1 MSTDTDIKLAA
12 LQQAVQEAKT
22 HAEILQLLT
31 AISAIES
38 NASATLLNKTAHSI
52 LGIAINPDRLRDL
65 LQLMETRRPGA
76 LDFIERT
83 LHELCQGEPFPAD
96 ADGETWE
103 A

>member
-1 MSTDTDIKLAA
+1 MSTDTDIQLAA
-12 LQQAVQEAKT
+12 LQQAVQEATT

-38 NASATLLNKTAHSI
+38 NASATPLNKTAHAM
-52 LGIAINPDRLRDL
+52 LGIAINPDKLRNL

-83 LHELCQGEPFPAD
+83 MAELRDGEPFPLD

-103 A
+103 S